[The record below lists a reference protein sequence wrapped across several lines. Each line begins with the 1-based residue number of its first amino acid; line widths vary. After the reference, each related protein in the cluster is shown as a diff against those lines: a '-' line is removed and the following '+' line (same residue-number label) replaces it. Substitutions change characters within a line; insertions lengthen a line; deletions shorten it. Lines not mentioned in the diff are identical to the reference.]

1 MALTGIAIFKFLPK
15 TNCKECGFPTCLAF
29 AMKLAAKQVE
39 LDKCP
44 YVSDE
49 ARGAL
54 SEASAPPIKGI
65 TIGTGDKKIKIGEE
79 TVLFRHEKTFANQ
92 PAVTIL
98 LDDSLSDDEISAKV
112 EKANAVFF
120 ERVGQIFRV
129 DLLMVR
135 NASGNAAR
143 YGEVVKLVKS
153 KTDIPL
159 ILASENVD
167 AIKAGVEVAGSDK
180 PLLHAATEDN
190 FEAMAAIAKEG
201 GCPLVISSNAGLE
214 TLSALAEKVAG
225 LGVKDLVLDPGS
237 HSMGNTLALLTQ
249 IRRAALKKTAAGLGY
264 PVFQVAA
271 TESGD
276 EVEEA
281 SRAAMLVAKYASIIV
296 LKNVDN
302 HLLLPLYT
310 MRQNIYTDPQQ
321 PLQVKEDIYKIGEP
335 DENSPILVTTNF
347 SLTYFIVSGEVESS
361 KVSAW
366 LVIVDAEGMS
376 VLTAWAADKFN
387 PTKIAKAINGLGV
400 KDKVA
405 TRELIIPGY
414 VAVLS
419 GELKEVLPEWEI
431 SVGPREAGNLG
442 NYLRNK

>member
-39 LDKCP
+39 LEKCP

-49 ARGAL
+49 ARSSL

-65 TIGTGDKKIKIGEE
+65 IIGAGEKKIKIGEE
-79 TVLFRHEKTFANQ
+79 TVLFRHEKTFVNQ
-92 PAVTIL
+92 PAITVMVE
-98 LDDSLSDDEISAKV
+98 DSMSDEEISAKV

-129 DLLMVR
+129 DLLMVQ
-135 NASGNAAR
+135 NTSGDDAR
-143 YGEVVKLVKS
+143 YGDVVKLVKS
-153 KTDIPL
+153 KTDIAL
-159 ILASENVD
+159 ILASKSVD
-167 AIKAGVEVAGSDK
+167 AIKKAVEVAGSEK
-180 PLLHAATEDN
+180 PLLHAATEEN
-190 FEAMAAIAKEG
+190 FEAMAAIAKEKS
-201 GCPLVISSNAGLE
+201 CPLVVSSSAGLE
-214 TLSALAEKVAG
+214 ALSALAEKIAG

-237 HSMGNTLALLTQ
+237 NSMGDTLALLTN

-264 PVFQVAA
+264 PVFQIAG
-271 TESGD
+271 TEGGD

-281 SRAAMLVAKYASIIV
+281 GRAAMLVAKYASIIV
-296 LKNVDN
+296 LKDAEN

-321 PLQVKEDIYKIGEP
+321 PLQVKEDIYKIGDP

-387 PTKIAKAINGLGV
+387 PSKIAKVVNRLGL
-400 KDKVA
+400 KDKLA

-419 GELKEVLPEWEI
+419 GELKEVLPDWEI